1 MRAQAVAEQ
10 HGRYR
15 EEVLRHR
22 ADLEEPDADLVVR
35 RQERHLAADGVL
47 GNVQESADADVDA
60 NRREVGRRQRRE
72 LPLLE
77 PAQEED
83 EPEIEERPVRPA
95 AVAAAPA
102 PVIARA
108 RAALDL
114 VGKDCPRHAVDG
126 QQHVVR
132 SRVDNDARQ
141 DLMVDPFHKE
151 HFLQSTE
158 FYLLFYQII
167 PGKHMTVGVFL
178 DARHVI

>member
-15 EEVLRHR
+15 EKVLRHG

-35 RQERHLAADGVL
+35 RQERHLAADSVL
-47 GNVQESADADVDA
+47 GDVQESTDADVDA
-60 NRREVGRRQRRE
+60 DCREVACRQCTGLR
-72 LPLLE
+72 LLE
-77 PAQEED
+77 LAQQED
-83 EPEIEERPVRPA
+83 EPEVEHRPMRPA
-95 AVAAAPA
+95 TVAAAPA
-102 PVIARA
+102 PVVARV

-114 VGKDCPRHAVDG
+114 VGKDCPRHAVDC

-158 FYLLFYQII
+158 FYLLFYQIFR
-167 PGKHMTVGVFL
+167 GKHMKVGVFL